1 MQKIKELIKPKLED
15 LFVDIEKLVKKSIV
29 RLTSSSE
36 VLPQD
41 VQNELDQ
48 QIQKKWHE
56 LKDGVDCLSQK
67 LSRAEQYKLM

>member
-36 VLPQD
+36 VLTQD

-56 LKDGVDCLSQK
+56 LKDGVDCLSQ
-67 LSRAEQYKLM
+67 